1 MYKIVDYKHLGGAT
15 HELVVEAPQLAKK
28 ARAGQFLIVRILRTT
43 TLRRALLPLLFK
55 HWGILLSKLLHFA
68 RVMDLQMW

>member
-28 ARAGQFLIVRILRTT
+28 ARAGQFLIGRIGEGDERIVGG
-43 TLRRALLPLLFK
+43 PL
-55 HWGILLSKLLHFA
+55 GPAS
-68 RVMDLQMW
+68 